1 MASKG
6 KKEQKRGTIKP
17 DGELGDSDLDKVSGG
32 QGPAVQQMEP
42 IVVTAKRLVAK
53 GPPVQQMEPIVVVAK
68 RPNTLEGAQVASATT
83 PPKKK
88 S

>member
-32 QGPAVQQMEP
+32 QGPVQTMEP
-42 IVVTAKRLVAK
+42 IVVTAKRLVGK
-53 GPPVQQMEPIVVVAK
+53 QPVQHMEPIVVTAR
-68 RPNTLEGAQVASATT
+68 RPNSLEGAQVASANTQN
-83 PPKKK
+83 KKK